1 MDYVIVVN
9 DNGELKT
16 ISATELERGW
26 SEKQKT
32 GMQGLINLILDAR
45 VQLEELDRLARE
57 AIRNAS

>member
-1 MDYVIVVN
+1 MDYVIIVN
-9 DNGELKT
+9 DSGELKT

-32 GMQGLINLILDAR
+32 GMAGLINLILDAR
-45 VQLEELDRLARE
+45 SQLEELDRLALE